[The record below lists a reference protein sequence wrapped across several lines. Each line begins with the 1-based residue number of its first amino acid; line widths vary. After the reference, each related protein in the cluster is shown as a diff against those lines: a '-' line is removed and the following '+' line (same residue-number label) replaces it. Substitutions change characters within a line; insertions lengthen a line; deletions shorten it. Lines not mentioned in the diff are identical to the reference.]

1 MLSPV
6 TQTHTRPHKV
16 LYIFWVTVTGA
27 LKISHRNGTHKV
39 TKRYADHTHPE
50 TLRHTRSS
58 TITPSYVTPIPKDT
72 HRHSQCTS
80 GTLRPVR
87 SCTQSSH
94 RHTLTSALAA
104 QPCQGRG
111 QAGGGASCGYCSSG
125 GKRRSWGNISF
136 AAGWRPT
143 PPSLETWPRLL
154 NGASVCRH
162 RPADQGVGIRGVRP
176 ATRSPWLS
184 FRSHP
189 ATCKGPS

>member
-39 TKRYADHTHPE
+39 TKRYADHTLPD

-58 TITPSYVTPIPKDT
+58 AITPSYVTPIPKDT

-104 QPCQGRG
+104 QPCRAEDRQ
-111 QAGGGASCGYCSSG
+111 
-125 GKRRSWGNISF
+125 
-136 AAGWRPT
+136 AAGLPVATAHLEAREGAGETFHLQPAGD
-143 PPSLETWPRLL
+143 PPHP
-154 NGASVCRH
+154 
-162 RPADQGVGIRGVRP
+162 
-176 ATRSPWLS
+176 PWK
-184 FRSHP
+184 P
-189 ATCKGPS
+189 GPGS